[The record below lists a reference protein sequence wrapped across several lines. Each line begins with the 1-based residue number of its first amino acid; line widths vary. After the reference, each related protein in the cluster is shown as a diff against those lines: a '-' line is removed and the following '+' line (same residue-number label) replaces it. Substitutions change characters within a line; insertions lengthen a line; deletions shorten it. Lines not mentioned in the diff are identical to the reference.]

1 MYWDGDKIKEIE
13 HYVHLEHDGRIL
25 LVDGKGKGP
34 RKARPG
40 RQYHDQDDRM
50 RLPTPTEWIWV
61 LVTYLEESTSTPW
74 GIAM

>member
-34 RKARPG
+34 RK
-40 RQYHDQDDRM
+40 
-50 RLPTPTEWIWV
+50 
-61 LVTYLEESTSTPW
+61 LVPVGNIMIKMIE
-74 GIAM
+74 